1 MRLTRKQVREIKKQF
16 KNSDVLESGSG
27 SFSKQILRMIFRDLR
42 IFVIL
47 ILITI
52 WKTGVE
58 PVALIGAVFA
68 FVTVEVWQ
76 LARIKISDK
85 EEYCE
90 EENDYGIYN
99 ESDSDPM
106 D

>member
-1 MRLTRKQVREIKKQF
+1 
-16 KNSDVLESGSG
+16 
-27 SFSKQILRMIFRDLR
+27 MIFRDLR
-42 IFVIL
+42 IFVVL
-47 ILITI
+47 ILIVV

-58 PVALIGAVFA
+58 PSSLVLAVFG
-68 FVTVEVWQ
+68 FMSVEVWQ
-76 LARIKISDK
+76 LARIKVNNIKVDSL
-85 EEYCE
+85 E